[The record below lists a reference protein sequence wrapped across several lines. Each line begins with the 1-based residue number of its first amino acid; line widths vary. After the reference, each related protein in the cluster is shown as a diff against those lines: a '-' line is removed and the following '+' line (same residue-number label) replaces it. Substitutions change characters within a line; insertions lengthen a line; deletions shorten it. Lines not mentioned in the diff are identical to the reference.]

1 MFHSE
6 ANFFIIWLHGVICIY
21 VKETA
26 VQIQFNTIIKTVVM
40 SASCLGGALLN
51 NRRHKEPFPQNM

>member
-6 ANFFIIWLHGVICIY
+6 ANFFVICIY

-26 VQIQFNTIIKTVVM
+26 VQIQFNTIITTVVM
-40 SASCLGGALLN
+40 SASCLGGASLN
-51 NRRHKEPFPQNM
+51 NRGHKEPFPQNM